1 MDLQD
6 FMKQNIPNVEARE
19 DYKRYCEL
27 KKRLKAQDNIT
38 SSEQGGEIFNE
49 FLQLKDSLFD
59 EAMGNYINKRERE
72 MKKIDEFTK
81 VVFCD
86 TIPSELEYGVLYV
99 SEKFE
104 TANHLCPC
112 GCGNEVP
119 IPISVREH
127 CDMNWE
133 YRRNGDKVTFSPSLL
148 NKHCPNKAHYFV
160 RDNKIV
166 WC

>member
-19 DYKRYCEL
+19 DYKRYYEL

-38 SSEQGGEIFNE
+38 SSEQGGEILNE
-49 FLQLKDSLFD
+49 FLRLKDSLFD
-59 EAMGNYINKRERE
+59 EAIGNYINKRERE
-72 MKKIDEFTK
+72 TDKINEFNK

-104 TANHLCPC
+104 TANHLCSC

-119 IPISVREH
+119 IPISVRKH
-127 CDMNWE
+127 CDMNWN
-133 YRRNGDKVTFSPSLL
+133 YGRNGDKVTFSPSLR
-148 NKHCPNKAHYFV
+148 NKHCPNEAHYFI
-160 RDNKIV
+160 RDNKII

>member
-6 FMKQNIPNVEARE
+6 FIKTNITNFGDNEG
-19 DYKRYCEL
+19 YKRYLEL
-27 KKRLKAQDNIT
+27 KKRLESQENIT

-49 FLQLKDSLFD
+49 FLKLKDKLFD

-72 MKKIDEFTK
+72 LKKINEFSK

-86 TIPSELEYGVLYV
+86 TIPEVLEYGVLYV

-104 TANHLCPC
+104 IANHLCPC

-119 IPISVREH
+119 IPISVKEH
-127 CDMNWE
+127 CDLNWE

>member
-6 FMKQNIPNVEARE
+6 FIKQNIPNSETRE
-19 DYKRYCEL
+19 DVKQYISYKECLANPALYDRIEV
-27 KKRLKAQDNIT
+27 ADHF
-38 SSEQGGEIFNE
+38 EQ
-49 FLQLKDSLFD
+49 FLDLKDKLFD
-59 EAMGNYINKRERE
+59 EAMGNYITKRERE
-72 MKKIDEFTK
+72 MAKIDEFSK

-86 TIPSELEYGVLYV
+86 VIPEVLEYGILYV

-119 IPISVREH
+119 IPISVTEH
-127 CDMNWE
+127 CDLNWE
-133 YRRNGDKVTFSPSLL
+133 YRRNGDKITFSPSLL

>member
-1 MDLQD
+1 MDLQE
-6 FMKQNIPNVEARE
+6 FIKLNIPNVESRE
-19 DYKRYCEL
+19 DFKQYVSLKECLADPTMYDRSKASVYFESFLLVKDEL
-27 KKRLKAQDNIT
+27 FREAIDNY
-38 SSEQGGEIFNE
+38 
-49 FLQLKDSLFD
+49 L
-59 EAMGNYINKRERE
+59 NKREIE
-72 MKKIDEFTK
+72 MSKINEFTK

-86 TIPSELEYGVLYV
+86 NIPEALEYGVLYV

-133 YRRNGDKVTFSPSLL
+133 YRRNGDKATFSPSLL